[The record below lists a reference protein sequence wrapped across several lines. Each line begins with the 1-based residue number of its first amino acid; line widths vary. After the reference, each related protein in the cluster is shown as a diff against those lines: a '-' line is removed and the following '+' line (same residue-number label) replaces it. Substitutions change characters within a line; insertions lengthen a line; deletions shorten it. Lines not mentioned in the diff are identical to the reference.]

1 MRWFHRLAPYALASA
16 LLIGIKQSPA
26 VEPFNLLLFDLASS
40 LRKRPSPQVP
50 DNIAVVAIRETDIDR
65 YSWPIPDAYL
75 CKAIDRLDAL
85 DVKAI
90 GLDLYRDQTSNISN
104 PCLSRLVVDNP
115 RLISI
120 HNIAESIPAIPGTP
134 DQQQAFN
141 DVVVDADRVVRRDL
155 VHVGGQETRTR
166 SLPLRLLETARNDHN
181 LGALL
186 EKLPSSIWLGE
197 NSGGYQQQDAAGYQ
211 TMLDVYPP
219 GRYPVVGIH
228 NLLQGH
234 YEPKQLQGRIILIG
248 STAASLKDQFEI
260 PASRWHRGDRFLE
273 LAGVELHAQRLES
286 LQHLLQRN
294 KAQIRVASAL
304 QRQLLLATMV
314 LLGIAIAEGPSRIRR
329 SALMLAL
336 GVGGLL
342 GAVILLLV
350 YGFWIGVAMPLTGLM
365 LFASTGIV
373 RRGAISQQHQQEV
386 RRLLGQATS
395 PAVAQQLWNQRA
407 ELIQDGRFTGRE
419 QAVTILFSDTCNF
432 TQVSEQ
438 LSPAKL
444 MEWLNQG
451 MAISVDAVTSHG
463 GMVNKFTGDGMLAVF
478 GAPVSAGSARDAA
491 QALAAARSIQTE
503 ILNLNQTLKQRGSA
517 ALRLRIGIH
526 SGVVLTGSLGS
537 RERLEYAVIGDTV
550 NCASRLESLR
560 KEHHQ
565 GVVRVLVSSTTL
577 VLAGESLKQPSL
589 IDWGEIT
596 VTGRQEPLRVFELGH
611 VSSIEGRPPAA
622 PQANQSS
629 GQPPVQ
635 TNGTSAP

>member
-1 MRWFHRLAPYALASA
+1 MRWFQRLAPYALASA
-16 LLIGIKQSPA
+16 VLIGIKQSPA

-40 LRKRPSPQVP
+40 LRKRPTPQLQN
-50 DNIAVVAIRETDIDR
+50 DIAVVAIRETDIDH

-85 DVKAI
+85 DVRAI
-90 GLDLYRDQTSNISN
+90 GLDLYRDQTLNISN

-134 DQQQAFN
+134 DQQQAYN

-155 VHVGGQETRTR
+155 VHVGGQDKRIR
-166 SLPLRLLETARNDHN
+166 SLPLRLLETARNNRN
-181 LGALL
+181 LGAQL
-186 EKLPSSIWLGE
+186 EKLPASTWLE
-197 NSGGYQQQDAAGYQ
+197 EESGGYQQQDAAGYQ

-219 GRYPVVGIH
+219 GRYPVVGLYD
-228 NLLQGH
+228 LLQGH
-234 YEPKQLQGRIILIG
+234 YEPEQLQGRIILIG

-273 LAGVELHAQRLES
+273 LAGVELHAQRVES
-286 LQHLLQRN
+286 LQHLLKRN

-304 QRQLLLATMV
+304 QRQLLLAAMV
-314 LLGIAIAEGPSRIRR
+314 VLGIAIAEGPSRIRR
-329 SALMLAL
+329 SAWLLAL
-336 GVGGLL
+336 GVSGLI
-342 GAVILLLV
+342 GAVILLLMN
-350 YGFWIGVAMPLTGLM
+350 GLWIGVAMPLAGLM
-365 LFASTGIV
+365 LFGSTGIV
-373 RRGAISQQHQQEV
+373 RRGAISQHHQQEI

-478 GAPVSAGSARDAA
+478 GAPVSAGPGADAA
-491 QALAAARSIQTE
+491 QALAAARSIQAG
-503 ILNLNQTLKQRGSA
+503 IFNLNQTLKQRGSA

-550 NCASRLESLR
+550 NCASRLESLN

-565 GVVRVLVSSTTL
+565 GLVRVLVSSTTL
-577 VLAGESLKQPSL
+577 VLAGESLEQPSL
-589 IDWGEIT
+589 IDWGEVT
-596 VTGRQEPLRVFELGH
+596 VKGRQEAIRVFELGQD
-611 VSSIEGRPPAA
+611 VAPKDTPPVTPPAKR
-622 PQANQSS
+622 S
-629 GQPPVQ
+629 
-635 TNGTSAP
+635 

>member
-16 LLIGIKQSPA
+16 LLIGIKQSPT

-186 EKLPSSIWLGE
+186 EELPSSIWLGE

-219 GRYPVVGIH
+219 GRYPVVGLH
-228 NLLQGH
+228 HLLQGH
-234 YEPKQLQGRIILIG
+234 YKPKQLQGRIILIG

-373 RRGAISQQHQQEV
+373 RRGAISQHHQQEV

>member
-219 GRYPVVGIH
+219 GRYPVVGLH
-228 NLLQGH
+228 HLLQGH
-234 YEPKQLQGRIILIG
+234 YKPKQLQGRIILIG

-373 RRGAISQQHQQEV
+373 RRGAISQHHQQEV

>member
-1 MRWFHRLAPYALASA
+1 MRWLQRLAPYALASA
-16 LLIGIKQSPA
+16 LLFGLKQSPA
-26 VEPFNLLLFDLASS
+26 VEPFNLLLFDLGSS
-40 LRKRPSPQVP
+40 LRTRPSPQLAN
-50 DNIAVVAIRETDIDR
+50 DIAVVAIGETDIDR
-65 YSWPIPDAYL
+65 YNWPIPDSYL
-75 CKAIDRLDAL
+75 CKAIRRLDAL

-90 GLDLYRDQTSNISN
+90 GLDLYRDQTSNS
-104 PCLSRLVVDNP
+104 PDQCLNRLVVDNP

-120 HNIAESIPAIPGTP
+120 FNNAESIPAIPGTP

-155 VHVGGQETRTR
+155 VHVGGQGKRTR
-166 SLPLRLLETARNDHN
+166 SLPLRLLETARNNHN
-181 LGALL
+181 LGAQL
-186 EKLPSSIWLGE
+186 EKLPSSTWLE
-197 NSGGYQQQDAAGYQ
+197 EESGGYKQQDAAGYQ

-219 GRYPVVGIH
+219 GRYPVVGLED
-228 NLLQGH
+228 LLQGR
-234 YEPKQLQGRIILIG
+234 YEPDQLRGRIILIG

-260 PASRWHRGDRFLE
+260 PDSRWHQGDRFLE
-273 LAGVELHAQRLES
+273 LPGVELHAQRLES
-286 LQHLLQRN
+286 LQHLLSLN
-294 KAQIRVASAL
+294 HAQIRVASAL
-304 QRQLLLATMV
+304 QRQLLLAAMV
-314 LLGIAIAEGPSRIRR
+314 LLGIAIAERPSRIRR
-329 SALMLAL
+329 SALLLAL

-342 GAVILLLV
+342 GAVILLLI
-350 YGFWIGVAMPLTGLM
+350 YGFWIGAAMPLAGLM
-365 LFASTGIV
+365 LFGSTGIV
-373 RRGAISQQHQQEV
+373 RRGAISQHHQQEI

-478 GAPVSAGSARDAA
+478 GAPVSAGSGRDAS
-491 QALAAARSIQTE
+491 QALAAARSIQTG
-503 ILNLNQTLKQRGSA
+503 ILNLNQTLKKQGSA
-517 ALRLRIGIH
+517 ALRLRVGIH

-550 NCASRLESLR
+550 NCASRLESLD
-560 KEHHQ
+560 KERHQ

-577 VLAGESLKQPSL
+577 VLAGENLEQPSL
-589 IDWGEIT
+589 NDWGEIT
-596 VTGRQEPLRVFELGH
+596 VTGRKEPLRVFELGH
-611 VSSIEGRPPAA
+611 VASIKGRPPAA
-622 PQANQSS
+622 PQANGS
-629 GQPPVQ
+629 
-635 TNGTSAP
+635 